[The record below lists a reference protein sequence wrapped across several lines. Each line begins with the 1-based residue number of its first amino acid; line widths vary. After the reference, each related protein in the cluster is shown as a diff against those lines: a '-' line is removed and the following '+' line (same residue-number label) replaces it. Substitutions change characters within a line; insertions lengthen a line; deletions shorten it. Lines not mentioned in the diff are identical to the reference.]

1 MCVCC
6 VVWVGQSK
14 ELGLEVKHQPPKQE
28 STRPQWL
35 CECTRLSGRCNL
47 KGNCVPFSHAQI
59 CDVIFIV
66 LDVEGVYGA
75 YHCESIGV
83 VFISH
88 WRPSADNDRCH
99 CPHIGLF
106 LCLCIFVFEIHQ
118 RLRRLGSV
126 GDFEC
131 FRDGFDG
138 ESCCCFLIFDCIFRF
153 FMFFQLIFH
162 FFHILMS

>member
-1 MCVCC
+1 MHCVVFNAAHCTMAKLSCVQKGVTGCVCVCC

-66 LDVEGVYGA
+66 
-75 YHCESIGV
+75 S
-83 VFISH
+83 
-88 WRPSADNDRCH
+88 
-99 CPHIGLF
+99 
-106 LCLCIFVFEIHQ
+106 
-118 RLRRLGSV
+118 
-126 GDFEC
+126 
-131 FRDGFDG
+131 
-138 ESCCCFLIFDCIFRF
+138 RF
-153 FMFFQLIFH
+153 TE
-162 FFHILMS
+162 